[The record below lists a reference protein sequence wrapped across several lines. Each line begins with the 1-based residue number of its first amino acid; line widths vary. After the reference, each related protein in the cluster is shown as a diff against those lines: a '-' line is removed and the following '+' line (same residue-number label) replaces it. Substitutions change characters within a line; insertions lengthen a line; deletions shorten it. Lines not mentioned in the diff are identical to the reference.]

1 MQSGQGVH
9 WLLNVSLGCR
19 SSSACRV
26 QCRVP
31 GVTVARAGCCLAAFL
46 AQSPRAQMSTS
57 PKGAPAINKL
67 LVANR
72 GEIACRV
79 LTTARKLGIAS
90 VAVFS
95 EADRLA
101 KHVNLADE
109 SYCIGGAAAR
119 DSYLRSDAIL
129 EVARRTGADAV
140 HPGYGFLS
148 ENAAFAEACAAAG
161 VAFVGPP
168 AAAIRAM
175 GDKSTAKGIMQAAG
189 VPVVPGYHGED
200 QSEERLVSEGE
211 RVGFPL
217 LVKAVS
223 GGGGKGMKLAA
234 GPGDLLAAIRS
245 ARREALASFNDDR
258 LLLERYIQRPRH
270 VEVQVFADRHGGAV
284 YLFDR
289 DCSVQR
295 RHQKIIEEAPA
306 PGLPQQFHIH
316 IGEAAVRAARA
327 VGYVNAGTVEFI
339 LDTDSPSL
347 EFYFMEMNTR
357 LQVEHPVSEAITGQD
372 FVEWQLR
379 VAAGLPLPLTQQQL
393 TVRGHAFEA
402 RIYAESPRNNFLP
415 GAGTVRRWRTPAEA
429 VAFHNA
435 AMRVDS
441 GVQEGDTVGT
451 FYDPMIAKLVVHGP
465 DRPTALT
472 ALVEGLRNTQV
483 AGLPTNVPFLIR
495 LATHPAFASAGAVPQ
510 TSDLNTAFLTKHA
523 EELLAPQHL
532 PPEAFALAAVARHLL
547 SVRRQSEAEAA
558 EGLRA
563 KLGPWALGDSKRLW
577 HEHCRTYVVRHPEGG
592 EGAQRRATLVV
603 EGGGNFRV
611 RSEVVNED
619 GVAAAGRGAPPH
631 RPARRSSGHG
641 TPNES
646 TPPTPTPPEVSV
658 RNTQLVGE
666 DTLTA
671 EIGGRKCTAQVLM
684 YGSGSGGAGV
694 PVEQALDVWL
704 DGDHYHFT
712 WSEPIWSRKAGGMG
726 AAAAGGAVA
735 APMPGRVVAVLAAE
749 GTAVKAGGPLV
760 ALEAMKM
767 EHIVLATSDGVVEQ
781 VLVSPGMQVAQGQVM
796 AVVTAEKKATG
807 QGRED
812 KEQNYSDS
820 SSSRSRH

>member
-19 SSSACRV
+19 SSSAWRV

-46 AQSPRAQMSTS
+46 AQSPRAQISTS
-57 PKGAPAINKL
+57 PNGEPAIKKL

-79 LTTARKLGIAS
+79 LTTARKLGITS

-129 EVARRTGADAV
+129 EVAQLTGADAV

-168 AAAIRAM
+168 AAAIRSM
-175 GDKSTAKGIMQAAG
+175 GDKSTAKAIMQAAG

-306 PGLPQQFHIH
+306 PGLPPEFHMH

-379 VAAGLPLPLTQQQL
+379 VAAGRPLPLTQQQL
-393 TVRGHAFEA
+393 AVRGHAFEA

-429 VAFHNA
+429 VAFNNA
-435 AMRVDS
+435 PMRVDS

-465 DRPTALT
+465 DRPTALK
-472 ALVEGLRNTQV
+472 ALVDGLRNTQV

-495 LATHPAFASAGAVPQ
+495 LATHPAFASPCGGSQ
-510 TSDLNTAFLTKHA
+510 TADLNTAFI
-523 EELLAPQHL
+523 
-532 PPEAFALAAVARHLL
+532 ARHLL
-547 SVRRQSEAEAA
+547 SVRRQAEAEAA

-563 KLGPWALGDSKRLW
+563 KLGPWASGDSKRLW

-592 EGAQRRATLVV
+592 EGAQLRATLVV

-611 RSEVVNED
+611 RSEVVKED
-619 GVAAAGRGAPPH
+619 SVAVAGGKGAPPPH
-631 RPARRSSGHG
+631 HPARRSSGHG
-641 TPNES
+641 TPHES
-646 TPPTPTPPEVSV
+646 TPTPTPPEVSV

-684 YGSGSGGAGV
+684 YCSGSGGAGV

-704 DGDHYHFT
+704 DGEHYHFT
-712 WSEPIWSRKAGGMG
+712 WSEPIWNRKAGGMG
-726 AAAAGGAVA
+726 AAAASGAIT

-749 GTAVKAGGPLV
+749 GTVVKASAPLV

-781 VLVSPGMQVAQGQVM
+781 VLVSPGMQVAQGQVV
-796 AVVTAEKKATG
+796 AVVAAGKKTTG
-807 QGRED
+807 QGPED
-812 KEQNYSDS
+812 KQQQQQQ
-820 SSSRSRH
+820 

>member
-1 MQSGQGVH
+1 
-9 WLLNVSLGCR
+9 
-19 SSSACRV
+19 
-26 QCRVP
+26 
-31 GVTVARAGCCLAAFL
+31 
-46 AQSPRAQMSTS
+46 
-57 PKGAPAINKL
+57 
-67 LVANR
+67 
-72 GEIACRV
+72 
-79 LTTARKLGIAS
+79 
-90 VAVFS
+90 
-95 EADRLA
+95 
-101 KHVNLADE
+101 
-109 SYCIGGAAAR
+109 
-119 DSYLRSDAIL
+119 
-129 EVARRTGADAV
+129 
-140 HPGYGFLS
+140 
-148 ENAAFAEACAAAG
+148 
-161 VAFVGPP
+161 
-168 AAAIRAM
+168 M
-175 GDKSTAKGIMQAAG
+175 GDKSTAKAIMQAAG
-189 VPVVPGYHGED
+189 VPVVPGYHGDD

-234 GPGDLLAAIRS
+234 GPDDLLTAIRS

-270 VEVQVFADRHGGAV
+270 VEVQVFADRHGGAL

-306 PGLPQQFHIH
+306 PGLPHEFHKH

-327 VGYVNAGTVEFI
+327 AGYINAGTVEFI
-339 LDTDSPSL
+339 LDTDSPSRD
-347 EFYFMEMNTR
+347 FYFMEMNTR

-372 FVEWQLR
+372 FVDWQLR
-379 VAAGLPLPLTQQQL
+379 VAAGLPLPLTQEQL
-393 TVRGHAFEA
+393 AVRGHAFEA

-415 GAGTVRRWRTPAEA
+415 GAGTVRRWRTPVEA
-429 VAFHNA
+429 ASFTNA
-435 AMRVDS
+435 PMRVDS

-483 AGLPTNVPFLIR
+483 GGLPTNVPFLIR
-495 LATHPAFASAGAVPQ
+495 LATHPAFASACAGSQ
-510 TSDLNTAFLTKHA
+510 SSDLNTAFISQHA
-523 EELLAPQHL
+523 EELLAPQKL

-558 EGLRA
+558 EGLTA

-577 HEHCRTYVVRHPEGG
+577 HEHYRTYTVRHPEGG
-592 EGAQRRATLVV
+592 AGAQLRARLVV

-611 RSEVVNED
+611 TSEAVKED
-619 GVAAAGRGAPPH
+619 GEDATGATGARH
-631 RPARRSSGHG
+631 PARRSGGHG
-641 TPNES
+641 SPRES
-646 TPPTPTPPEVSV
+646 TPPPPPPEVSV
-658 RNTQLVGE
+658 RNTQLVGD

-684 YGSGSGGAGV
+684 YGSGSGGAGA
-694 PVEQALDVWL
+694 PVEQALDLWL
-704 DGDHYHFT
+704 DGEHYHFT
-712 WSEPIWSRKAGGMG
+712 WSEPVWSRKAGGRG
-726 AAAAGGAVA
+726 AAVAGGAVA

-749 GTAVKAGGPLV
+749 GTPVEAGAPLV

-767 EHIVLATSDGVVEQ
+767 EHIVLATRGGVVEQ

-796 AVVTAEKKATG
+796 AVVAAGKKAG
-807 QGRED
+807 QGQGSEE
-812 KEQNYSDS
+812 KQQQ
-820 SSSRSRH
+820 